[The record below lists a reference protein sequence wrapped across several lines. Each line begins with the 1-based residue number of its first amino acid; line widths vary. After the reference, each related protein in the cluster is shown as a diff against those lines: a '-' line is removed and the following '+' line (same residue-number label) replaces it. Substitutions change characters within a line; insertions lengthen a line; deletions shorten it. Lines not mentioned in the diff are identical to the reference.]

1 MNGHSLIDWQYIVQG
16 AAFIAPYVK
25 VTLLLTLSSVFF
37 GAVLGLVSCLAQRSQ
52 VPALGKLFRLYV
64 YVCRSIPNMVLL
76 YLVTTACRL
85 PSWHYAARPASMCP

>member
-37 GAVLGLVSCLAQRSQ
+37 GAVLGLVSCLAQRSH

-64 YVCRSIPNMVLL
+64 YVCRSIPNM
-76 YLVTTACRL
+76 ACTNSSSNCSNQQRQT
-85 PSWHYAARPASMCP
+85 H